1 MEDNI
6 LERILDGSME
16 PTDLPL
22 ETLRKITDNFSESRI
37 IGEGGFGTVYKGV
50 LPNGDVAVK
59 KIMSSMTI
67 DEKLFRREVD
77 SLMEVKHQNII
88 KFLGFCSHTVH
99 KPVKN
104 PESRGYIYAEKRERL
119 LCFEYIS
126 NGSLAKYITDE
137 LRGLEWD
144 TRYRVIKGICTG
156 LYYLHMK
163 KCILHMD
170 LKPANIL
177 LDNQMVPKITDFG
190 LSRPSEKSQTTSTNN
205 FATPG
210 YSAPENW
217 SGGGR
222 MTVKS
227 DIYSLGTIIVELVT
241 GHKGIPD
248 DKSKILR
255 RWRHRWNKSARE
267 ITLAYQQITK
277 CIEIGI
283 LCQATDP
290 CKRPLISDIM
300 NAIDEIG
307 SINNDIWNGNDATIG
322 QINLSSWEDDMLGI
336 EPLDL
341 RFSNYKHNNEH
352 ISSSC
357 SVELSNNTYGFIA
370 FNIQTASLLPYR
382 IEPNMDIVPP
392 QSKISVDITRYVH
405 RDKVVLQYTGQ
416 FIVRSMEVN
425 EGLATKDIKQDMFDK
440 GKDVDEV
447 HLTVVSEAQLQVTS
461 RAEEPSKEVIPLQ
474 AECSEMMLLNVH
486 PLELRFPFIPKST
499 IPCSLHLTNKTD
511 EPVVFRL
518 MEKNVRCSAY
528 MIRVPVHGIVPP
540 NSTYTL
546 VLTTYE
552 MNELPR
558 ETNMDLILQNSV
570 ANSYIQPFIDDDEC
584 EQFFEE
590 VRETGDTFSEVALQ
604 AVCAPL
610 GETIYE
616 IIPLVRTTCII
627 YSFDGHPTEPW
638 IIMGLIDGRVHLW
651 NYETQRIMCSLKV
664 SRLSVKSTKIVVRKQ
679 WFLAGDTD
687 GYIHVCNYGTELKKI
702 TAFRACSH
710 YITSLAVHPTKPYVL
725 SSTLRDIY
733 LWDWDNDWN
742 CVQTFSEHSGT
753 VEHITFNPRDH
764 NNFASSSADRTVKV
778 WNLDSPESSYTLSG
792 HSDTVTCLDFFTR
805 DDQLYLISCSDDLTV
820 KIWDMKE
827 KTCIRTI
834 EAFTS
839 PVTCVISHSDRPYLV
854 TGSKDGLVH
863 LWSSS
868 SFRLERIFAVPRGGV
883 VCGLI
888 WLRESQGFVIG
899 QDRLVTIMD
908 IDNEE

>member
-322 QINLSSWEDDMLGI
+322 Q
-336 EPLDL
+336 
-341 RFSNYKHNNEH
+341 
-352 ISSSC
+352 
-357 SVELSNNTYGFIA
+357 
-370 FNIQTASLLPYR
+370 
-382 IEPNMDIVPP
+382 
-392 QSKISVDITRYVH
+392 
-405 RDKVVLQYTGQ
+405 
-416 FIVRSMEVN
+416 
-425 EGLATKDIKQDMFDK
+425 
-440 GKDVDEV
+440 
-447 HLTVVSEAQLQVTS
+447 
-461 RAEEPSKEVIPLQ
+461 VIPLQ

-651 NYETQRIMCSLKV
+651 NYETQAM
-664 SRLSVKSTKIVVRKQ
+664 KSTKIVVRKQ

-868 SFRLERIFAVPRGGV
+868 SFR
-883 VCGLI
+883 
-888 WLRESQGFVIG
+888 
-899 QDRLVTIMD
+899 
-908 IDNEE
+908 

>member
-37 IGEGGFGTVYKGV
+37 IGEGGFGTVYK
-50 LPNGDVAVK
+50 
-59 KIMSSMTI
+59 
-67 DEKLFRREVD
+67 
-77 SLMEVKHQNII
+77 
-88 KFLGFCSHTVH
+88 
-99 KPVKN
+99 
-104 PESRGYIYAEKRERL
+104 
-119 LCFEYIS
+119 
-126 NGSLAKYITDE
+126 
-137 LRGLEWD
+137 
-144 TRYRVIKGICTG
+144 
-156 LYYLHMK
+156 
-163 KCILHMD
+163 
-170 LKPANIL
+170 
-177 LDNQMVPKITDFG
+177 
-190 LSRPSEKSQTTSTNN
+190 
-205 FATPG
+205 
-210 YSAPENW
+210 
-217 SGGGR
+217 
-222 MTVKS
+222 
-227 DIYSLGTIIVELVT
+227 
-241 GHKGIPD
+241 
-248 DKSKILR
+248 
-255 RWRHRWNKSARE
+255 
-267 ITLAYQQITK
+267 
-277 CIEIGI
+277 
-283 LCQATDP
+283 
-290 CKRPLISDIM
+290 
-300 NAIDEIG
+300 
-307 SINNDIWNGNDATIG
+307 
-322 QINLSSWEDDMLGI
+322 
-336 EPLDL
+336 
-341 RFSNYKHNNEH
+341 
-352 ISSSC
+352 
-357 SVELSNNTYGFIA
+357 
-370 FNIQTASLLPYR
+370 
-382 IEPNMDIVPP
+382 
-392 QSKISVDITRYVH
+392 
-405 RDKVVLQYTGQ
+405 
-416 FIVRSMEVN
+416 
-425 EGLATKDIKQDMFDK
+425 
-440 GKDVDEV
+440 
-447 HLTVVSEAQLQVTS
+447 
-461 RAEEPSKEVIPLQ
+461 VIPLQ

-651 NYETQRIMCSLKV
+651 NYETQAM
-664 SRLSVKSTKIVVRKQ
+664 KSTKIVVRKQ